1 MITVHKFAISP
12 DGLRLDID
20 IETTDTID
28 LITFYNYDDPSI
40 VYRYTPSVPAND
52 IQIGFLLANIGLKA
66 TMVYGSIHTIESED
80 STEATAIVACS
91 HLGDMYHSLVD
102 RLMELTSN
110 NSLMYNSPSFTARR
124 EDIMMIH
131 SLMYAH
137 TQALYLERF
146 NDAAAHYSSLV
157 NEYKRLRV

>member
-12 DGLRLDID
+12 DGLRLDIY
-20 IETTDTID
+20 ID
-28 LITFYNYDDPSI
+28 SPRPVDVILFYNYDDPSI
-40 VYRYTPSVPAND
+40 VYRYTPSVPVNE
-52 IQIGFLLANIGLKA
+52 IQYSFLLANIGLKA
-66 TMVYGSIHTIESED
+66 TMIYGSITSFASGGPNEVT
-80 STEATAIVACS
+80 STVACS

-110 NSLMYNSPSFTARR
+110 NSLMYNSPSFVSRR
-124 EDIMMIH
+124 EEIMMIH
-131 SLMYAH
+131 TLMYAH

>member
-20 IETTDTID
+20 IETTDTLN

-40 VYRYTPSVPAND
+40 VYRYQLERPANTL
-52 IQIGFLLANIGLKA
+52 QIGFLLVNIGFKVI
-66 TMVYGSIHTIESED
+66 MIYGSIITVESGD
-80 STEATAIVACS
+80 PTEATATIACS

-110 NSLMYNSPSFTARR
+110 NSLMYNSPSFVSRR
-124 EDIMMIH
+124 EEIMMIH
-131 SLMYAH
+131 TLMYAH

-146 NDAAAHYSSLV
+146 NDAAAHYSTLV

>member
-12 DGLRLDID
+12 DGLRLDIYID
-20 IETTDTID
+20 SPRPVD

-40 VYRYTPSVPAND
+40 VYRYTPSFPVNMV
-52 IQIGFLLANIGLKA
+52 QYSFLLANIGLKA
-66 TMVYGSIHTIESED
+66 TMVYGSIHTIDE
-80 STEATAIVACS
+80 TTATIACS

-110 NSLMYNSPSFTARR
+110 NSLMYNSPSFVSRR
-124 EDIMMIH
+124 EEIMMIH
-131 SLMYAH
+131 TLMYAH

-146 NDAAAHYSSLV
+146 NDAAAHYSTLV